1 LRDLQHFCGRY
12 PSFLLSQCIQPFQ
25 RVLDIILPQYLLQK
39 IFWKDLSQERSIDVD
54 RLTRSSLL
62 HLLRRDPK
70 NCEHFDHGLDGYA
83 RHRRSRRDFCV
94 WLKTLEEV
102 LHA

>member
-1 LRDLQHFCGRY
+1 MRTVNEHSCGLPYFRGRH
-12 PSFLLSQCIQPFQ
+12 PRLLLSQYIQPFQ
-25 RVLDIILPQYLLQK
+25 RVLDIILAQYLVQNF
-39 IFWKDLSQERSIDVD
+39 FWRNLSQEQLIDVD

-70 NCEHFDHGLDGYA
+70 NGEHLEHDLDDNT

-94 WLKTLEEV
+94 
-102 LHA
+102 